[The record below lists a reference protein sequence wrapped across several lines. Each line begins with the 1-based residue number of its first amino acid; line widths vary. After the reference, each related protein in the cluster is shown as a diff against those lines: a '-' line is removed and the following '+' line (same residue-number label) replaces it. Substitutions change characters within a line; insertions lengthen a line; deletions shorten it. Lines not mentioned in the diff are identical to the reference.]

1 MANALCDKCRLWGMP
16 NLRLEAVNV
25 WQAIVWFGECHVRG
39 VSVCTYSECGRFQTG
54 FVFCVYLLWI
64 LSTIHWIVLL
74 LVLI

>member
-1 MANALCDKCRLWGMP
+1 MANALCDKCQLWGMP
-16 NLRLEAVNV
+16 NLRLGAVNV

-39 VSVCTYSECGRFQTG
+39 VSVYSSECGRFQTG

-64 LSTIHWIVLL
+64 VLL

>member
-1 MANALCDKCRLWGMP
+1 MSGKRLSGLVSVMS
-16 NLRLEAVNV
+16 
-25 WQAIVWFGECHVRG
+25 GG
-39 VSVCTYSECGRFQTG
+39 VSVRTYSECGRFQTG